1 MTRKDYELIA
11 GCVARSMRVQSIG
24 KRPAAAKAAGE
35 RAVSLVAGDLAATL
49 AHDNPRFDKAR
60 FLKACGVVA

>member
-11 GCVARSMRVQSIG
+11 ASIHRTRMSTEIVGKTQSV
-24 KRPAAAKAAGE
+24 AAG
-35 RAVSLVAGDLAATL
+35 RAALRLATIDLAATL

-60 FLKACGVVA
+60 FTAACGF